1 VTFYYDQ
8 HFTNKETVTQSRK
21 KPVSISSIAR
31 YDPSTERGQ
40 RNKKEWNAIL
50 NLSKKKTLLILYS
63 EWSTY
68 KESFSFVP
76 QIAHITCMHT
86 KHNFIQY

>member
-50 NLSKKKTLLILYS
+50 NLSKKNPAYS
-63 EWSTY
+63 L
-68 KESFSFVP
+68 
-76 QIAHITCMHT
+76 Q
-86 KHNFIQY
+86 